1 MTITKIADFNTE
13 EIDALK
19 SAGTILGSLVKA
31 MDVGEITEVTEDSML
46 LIKAVYDVAT
56 RAHSKTYRGQ

>member
-1 MTITKIADFNTE
+1 MNITKIADFSTE

-31 MDVGEITEVTEDSML
+31 LDASEITEVTEDTMH
-46 LIKAVYDVAT
+46 LIKAVYDVAA